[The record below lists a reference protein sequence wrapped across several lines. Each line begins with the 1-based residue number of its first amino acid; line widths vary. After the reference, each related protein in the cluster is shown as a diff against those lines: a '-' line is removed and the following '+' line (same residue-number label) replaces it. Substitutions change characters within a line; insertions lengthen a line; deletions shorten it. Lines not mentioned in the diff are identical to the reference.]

1 MTFHVRLLTPH
12 VTPRPQ
18 KLRELAGLDAV
29 LPVTFS
35 HVGLREG
42 PASIESAFDDALA
55 APGVV
60 AAALE
65 AEAEGADA
73 VIIDCMGD
81 PGLDAAREAVNI
93 PVLGPGEASMHA
105 AAMLGHSFSV
115 VTILD
120 RVAPILRNHAR
131 IYGVAEKLASI
142 RAIDVP
148 VLEIEDNEQ
157 AIRRALL
164 DEARKAIRHDKAD
177 VIVLGCTGFLGLSR
191 ELSDSLK
198 AEGLPAPVVNP
209 LRTTAMMALALL
221 GAGLSHSAIAYPP
234 PRAKPIR
241 GFSLPEVTKS

>member
-1 MTFHVRLLTPH
+1 
-12 VTPRPQ
+12 
-18 KLRELAGLDAV
+18 
-29 LPVTFS
+29 
-35 HVGLREG
+35 
-42 PASIESAFDDALA
+42 
-55 APGVV
+55 
-60 AAALE
+60 
-65 AEAEGADA
+65 
-73 VIIDCMGD
+73 
-81 PGLDAAREAVNI
+81 
-93 PVLGPGEASMHA
+93 
-105 AAMLGHSFSV
+105 HSFSV

-191 ELSDSLK
+191 ELSDSLR

-221 GAGLSHSAIAYPP
+221 GAGLSHSAIA
-234 PRAKPIR
+234 
-241 GFSLPEVTKS
+241 